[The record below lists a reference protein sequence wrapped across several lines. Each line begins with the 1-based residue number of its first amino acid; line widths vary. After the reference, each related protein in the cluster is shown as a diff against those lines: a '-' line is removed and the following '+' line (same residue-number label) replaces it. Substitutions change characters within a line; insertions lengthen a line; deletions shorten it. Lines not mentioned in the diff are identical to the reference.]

1 VTTPDIIGASN
12 YPYIAI
18 EGVIGVGKTTLARLL
33 RPRFQA
39 EVVLEAF
46 DENPFLSDFYSD
58 RARYAFQTQL
68 FFLLSRYRQQQ
79 AAVSGLSHSALLA
92 DYFFEKDML
101 FAHLN
106 IPSPDELEMYDRLYE
121 ALSEK
126 VRRPDV
132 VVYLRAHVDT
142 LMARIAMRD
151 RPYERQMDETYIAAL
166 RQGYEHLFAHYSK
179 APLLVI
185 ESDDLDFVGHPE
197 NVDVIEQ
204 RIRSTLAG
212 VRQPTLPRI
221 SFPVPPRP
229 AWRLVSPPP
238 AEPRTETNW
247 QALGDFLILAEAVGH
262 IGGAL
267 AQQPPV
273 GPDGAPE
280 LISSAIRDAHQALQ
294 ILAHR
299 TGVHLE
305 QLAQSDSPRHEPA
318 PRDQGP
324 LL

>member
-1 VTTPDIIGASN
+1 MTTSDSITAN
-12 YPYIAI
+12 RYPYIAI

-46 DENPFLSDFYSD
+46 DENPFLSDFYGD

-79 AAVSGLSHSALLA
+79 AAVNCLHQSALIA
-92 DYFFEKDML
+92 DYFFEKDRL

-126 VRRPDV
+126 VRLPDI

-151 RPYERQMDETYIAAL
+151 RTYERQMDRNYIAAL
-166 RQGYEHLFAHYSK
+166 RQGYEHLFAHYD
-179 APLLVI
+179 ATPLLVI
-185 ESDDLDFVGHPE
+185 ESDDLDFVRSPE
-197 NVDVIEQ
+197 SLEGIEQ
-204 RIRSTLAG
+204 RIRSTLSG

-221 SFPVPPRP
+221 SFPDPPRP
-229 AWRLVSPPP
+229 AWRLVSTPPT
-238 AEPRTETNW
+238 EPRQETNW
-247 QALGDFLILAEAVGH
+247 QALGDYLILAEAVGR
-262 IGGAL
+262 IGGVL

-273 GPDGAPE
+273 GPEGASE
-280 LISSAIRDAHQALQ
+280 SVSDAICDAHHALRL
-294 ILAHR
+294 LAYR
-299 TGVHLE
+299 TNIELE
-305 QLAQSDSPRHEPA
+305 QSMPSASDEPRSA
-318 PRDQGP
+318 RP
-324 LL
+324 LRGELP